1 MDYLADTITIIRYFS
16 KTGEIG
22 NKAKSILDA
31 TDKGEHHL
39 FVSVIS
45 LIEIMYLAEKRRI
58 KVNLHETIENIN
70 NSINY
75 SIVELTP
82 QIVMTAEAT
91 FFPELHD
98 RLIIATAKYLKI
110 PILTGDKEILKTN
123 AVSTI
128 WK

>member
-58 KVNLHETIENIN
+58 KINLHETIENIN

-75 SIVELTP
+75 SFVELTP
-82 QIVMTAEAT
+82 QIVMIAEAT

-123 AVSTI
+123 TVSTI

>member
-1 MDYLADTITIIRYFS
+1 VDYLADTITIIRYFS

-31 TDKGEHHL
+31 TDKGGNHI

-45 LIEIMYLAEKRRI
+45 LVEIMYLAEKRRI
-58 KVNLHETIENIN
+58 KVNLHETVESIN
-70 NSINY
+70 YSINY
-75 SIVELTP
+75 SIVELSS
-82 QIVMTAEAT
+82 QIVMIAEAT

-110 PILTGDKEILKTN
+110 PILTGDKKILKTD